1 MLIGGTIV
9 YVFGL
14 MMVSLS
20 TTYYQFFLSQSVVA
34 AIGSSAVFTA
44 CMNSVVSWFF
54 RRRATAFGIMVSGS
68 SLGGVVLP
76 IMLDRMIGSV
86 GFPWAIR
93 AVGFLM
99 LALCT
104 VAALTVR
111 SRLPPRPRPL
121 VVGEYF
127 AGFREPAFA
136 LLLLGNFMFFWGMFL
151 PFNYIILQA
160 QQQGMD
166 PRLVPYLL
174 PIINAV
180 R

>member
-1 MLIGGTIV
+1 MLIVGTVV

-14 MMVSLS
+14 FMTSLA
-20 TTYYQFFLSQSVVA
+20 TEYYQFFLAQSLVSAV
-34 AIGSSAVFTA
+34 GSSAVFTA

-54 RRRATAFGIMVSGS
+54 RRRAAAFGVMVSGS

-76 IMLDRMIGSV
+76 IMMNRLTESV
-86 GFPWAIR
+86 GFPWALR
-93 AVGFLM
+93 AVAFLF
-99 LALCT
+99 LGLCG

-121 VVGEYF
+121 VVSEYF
-127 AGFREPAFA
+127 VGFREPAFA
-136 LLLLGNFMFFWGMFL
+136 LLLLANFLFFWGMFL
-151 PFNYIILQA
+151 PFNFIILQA
-160 QQQGMD
+160 EQVGLD
-166 PRLVPYLL
+166 PALLPYLL